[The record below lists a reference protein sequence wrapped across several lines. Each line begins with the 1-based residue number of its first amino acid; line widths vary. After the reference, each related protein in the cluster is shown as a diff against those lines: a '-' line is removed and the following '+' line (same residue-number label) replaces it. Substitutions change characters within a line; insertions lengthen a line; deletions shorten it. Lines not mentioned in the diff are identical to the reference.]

1 MKLELMNTEAPWQFS
16 STSFRSLTAIT
27 LLALIMSG
35 TNASEP
41 EEKPLR
47 FMPLITSTPL
57 AGTGLGGAVSYLYKA
72 GQDSSMSQMQAG
84 AQYSDTDSITSFIS
98 NNMFYDGNRRVSN
111 TGLLW
116 SDINSEFP
124 GSNGREVKYK
134 IKSVALSQKL
144 LFQIRDNIYL
154 GGGVIY
160 KDLAYSPNNAAG
172 EDFLFDNG
180 IVDEESFGASVS
192 AAYDS
197 RVRKHYPS
205 DAYWIDVDAA
215 FFPGSWGTLNSY
227 QKLTV
232 NARQYIDALSNGD
245 VWATQLYGEY
255 ASEKTPD
262 SGLPT
267 LSGKSLLRG
276 FPGGQFRARSL
287 SGLQTEYRYQLEN
300 KPFRLIAF
308 VGVAELAGG
317 SYGQGDQK
325 RDDDGT
331 YWAIGVGGR
340 YAIQSRTGVD
350 LRLDI
355 AYTSEHESSL
365 YLSLNQAF

>member
-1 MKLELMNTEAPWQFS
+1 V
-16 STSFRSLTAIT
+16 
-27 LLALIMSG
+27 
-35 TNASEP
+35 
-41 EEKPLR
+41 
-47 FMPLITSTPL
+47 PLITSTPL

-84 AQYSDTDSITSFIS
+84 AQYSNTDSITSFIKNS
-98 NNMFYDGNRRVSN
+98 LFYDGNRRVSN
-111 TGLLW
+111 TILLW

-124 GSNGREVKYK
+124 GSDGSQVEYN
-134 IKSVALSQKL
+134 IKSTSLTQKL

-154 GGGVIY
+154 GGQLIY

-172 EDFLFDNG
+172 KDFLFDNG
-180 IVDEESFGASVS
+180 IIDEASLGASVS
-192 AAYDS
+192 TTYDN
-197 RVRKHYPS
+197 RVRKLYPS
-205 DAYWIDVDAA
+205 NAYWIDIDAA
-215 FFPGSWGTLNSY
+215 FFPESWGTLNSY

-232 NARQYIDALSNGD
+232 NARQYLEGLSDGD
-245 VWATQLYGEY
+245 VWATQFYGEY
-255 ASEKTPD
+255 GSEKTPD

-287 SGLQTEYRYQLEN
+287 TGVQTEYRYQLKG
-300 KPFRLIAF
+300 KPYRFVAF
-308 VGVAELAGG
+308 AGVAGLSGG
-317 SYGQGDQK
+317 SYGRGDQK

-331 YWAIGVGGR
+331 YWALGIGAR
-340 YAIQSRTGVD
+340 YAIQSKTGVD

-365 YLSLNQAF
+365 YLMLNQAF